1 MATEPS
7 LNELLGL
14 DPVPELIHNPAEFSE
29 FLNFED
35 FSQPQS
41 HSGSSPNTISV
52 NHTPSPHS
60 FGPSPP
66 QYQAGDFTFDFS
78 DQQQKYQ
85 PQFAGPSTVPLQY
98 RDVNVKQEPA
108 EYLQQRHLMAAQYQQ
123 QQQMAQAQQ
132 QMPQQVPAQ
141 QPMAPN
147 DQQNLPMAQQAAL
160 QQLLAS
166 FAQYEQQF
174 GGQPVEDPASAI
186 NPSLL
191 AANSLTTPSTPGTS
205 SLTPASH
212 AASYAGPSTAQIPPA
227 PESVDE
233 PLNSISESEMPP
245 SRSARAAST
254 GSNMSEIDDKIDK
267 LVPLSAIFSAGRGKG
282 GKKGGGM
289 SSVVR
294 AEGEEVDDDESWRPS
309 PEEYKKLSSKE
320 KRQLRNKLSARA
332 FRTRRKDYIGTLEAH
347 IKDRDQVIDAIREQ
361 LSQSAK
367 ENQDLRRELE
377 MLKAST
383 QCVLHPES
391 AATVGQSP
399 AMLTALSEGD
409 GSRSRAQAHGRRA
422 PAVGVNTR
430 KDLAPFDSSR
440 GFWGGSDSL
449 AGGSTICHT
458 VITPEICLP
467 EQPNVNPL
475 LNALNKK
482 AAEEKASP
490 KSEKKPLPPL
500 PEKHLSV
507 QDAGDRKIDGSTFAE
522 WAEDTPYNVRSLDSY
537 RMQLWSRLAREAA
550 ADKANIPAAMR
561 PKFLVDPASP
571 SARKESGASVP
582 ASSAATSVSTLASA
596 AVSATATVASRLTSS
611 FWSAFTGPSSKI
623 DGDKLADVV
632 TGRARLAVVPD
643 TRRSNV
649 ANVTNR
655 VASSTDDLAHAMA
668 GLRVATGGQNPR
680 ESIRTRNEGPLSSM
694 TGFLKNPSLS
704 TRAA

>member
-14 DPVPELIHNPAEFSE
+14 DPVPDLVHQPAEFSE

-35 FSQPQS
+35 FSNPQS
-41 HSGSSPNTISV
+41 HTGSSPNTISV
-52 NHTPSPHS
+52 NHTPSPNS

-66 QYQAGDFTFDFS
+66 HYQAGDFTFDFS

-85 PQFAGPSTVPLQY
+85 PQFAGPSTVPQY

-123 QQQMAQAQQ
+123 QQMAQAQQ
-132 QMPQQVPAQ
+132 QMPQQQQQLPQ
-141 QPMAPN
+141 QPAIPAN
-147 DQQNLPMAQQAAL
+147 NPNLPMAQQAAL

-212 AASYAGPSTAQIPPA
+212 AASYAGPSTAQVPPA

-245 SRSARAAST
+245 RTARAAST

-294 AEGEEVDDDESWRPS
+294 ADGEEVDDDESWRPS

-409 GSRSRAQAHGRRA
+409 GARSRTQAGRRA

-440 GFWGGSDSL
+440 GFWGGSDL

-482 AAEEKASP
+482 AAEEKTSP
-490 KSEKKPLPPL
+490 KGEKKPLPPL

-507 QDAGDRKIDGSTFAE
+507 QDSGDRKIEGSTFAE
-522 WAEDTPYNVRSLDSY
+522 WSENTPYNVRSLDSY

-550 ADKANIPAAMR
+550 ADKANVPAEMR
-561 PKFLVDPASP
+561 PKFLVDPSTP
-571 SARKESGASVP
+571 SARRESNASAP
-582 ASSAATSVSTLASA
+582 SSAATSVGTLASA

-643 TRRSNV
+643 DRRNV
-649 ANVTNR
+649 SNR

-668 GLRVATGGQNPR
+668 GLRVATGGSNPR
-680 ESIRTRNEGPLSSM
+680 ESIRRNEGPLSSM

>member
-1 MATEPS
+1 MASEPS
-7 LNELLGL
+7 LQELLGL
-14 DPVPELIHNPAEFSE
+14 DPVPELVHNPGEFSE

-35 FSQPQS
+35 YSTTQS
-41 HSGSSPNTISV
+41 HTGSSPHTISV

-60 FGPSPP
+60 TGPSPP
-66 QYQAGDFTFDFS
+66 QYQAGDFTFDFT
-78 DQQQKYQ
+78 DPQQKYQ
-85 PQFAGPSTVPLQY
+85 SPLNGPATVPLQY
-98 RDVNVKQEPA
+98 PEVSIKQEPSD
-108 EYLQQRHLMAAQYQQ
+108 YIQRHLMAGQYEQQ
-123 QQQMAQAQQ
+123 QQQHQVAQSQPPPPPPDVIAPSL
-132 QMPQQVPAQ
+132 PQQAD
-141 QPMAPN
+141 AG
-147 DQQNLPMAQQAAL
+147 LPMAQQAAL

-174 GGQPVEDPASAI
+174 GGKPLDESASAI

-191 AANSLTTPSTPGTS
+191 AAPLTNPPTPGSS

-212 AASYAGPSTAQIPPA
+212 AASYAGPSSSAQAASLA
-227 PESVDE
+227 PDSVDE
-233 PLNSISESEMPP
+233 PLNSISEGEMPP
-245 SRSARAAST
+245 VRTMRAAST
-254 GSNMSEIDDKIDK
+254 GSNVSDIDDKIDK

-294 AEGEEVDDDESWRPS
+294 AEGEEIDDDESWRPS

-347 IKDRDQVIDAIREQ
+347 IKDRDQVIDAIRDQ
-361 LSQSAK
+361 LSASAR

-409 GSRSRAQAHGRRA
+409 SSGRARHQVSGRRA
-422 PAVGVNTR
+422 PTVSVNTR

-440 GFWGGSDSL
+440 GFWGGSDSF

-458 VITPEICLP
+458 VITPEISLP

-475 LNALNKK
+475 INALNRKT
-482 AAEEKASP
+482 AAENTKTGPS
-490 KSEKKPLPPL
+490 SLDKP
-500 PEKHLSV
+500 LSV
-507 QDAGDRKIDGSTFAE
+507 QDVGDRKVEGSTFAE
-522 WAEDTPYNVRSLDSY
+522 WSENTPYNVRSLDSY

-550 ADKANIPAAMR
+550 ADKANVPPDLR
-561 PKFLVDPASP
+561 PKFLVDPASSSSPP
-571 SARKESGASVP
+571 SRRESTSSAP
-582 ASSAATSVSTLASA
+582 SSAAASVSTLASA

-632 TGRARLAVVPD
+632 TGRARLAVVPEE
-643 TRRSNV
+643 RRIGP
-649 ANVTNR
+649 NR
-655 VASSTDDLAHAMA
+655 AATTTDDLAHAMA
-668 GLRVATGGQNPR
+668 GLRVATGGSTAR
-680 ESIRTRNEGPLSSM
+680 ESIRNRNESPLSSM
-694 TGFLKNPSLS
+694 TGYLKSSSYS

>member
-35 FSQPQS
+35 YSNPQS
-41 HSGSSPNTISV
+41 HHGSSPNTISV

-85 PQFAGPSTVPLQY
+85 PQLAGPSTLPLQY
-98 RDVNVKQEPA
+98 RDVNIKQEPS

-123 QQQMAQAQQ
+123 QQQQ
-132 QMPQQVPAQ
+132 QMPPVPQQVPPQ
-141 QPMAPN
+141 QSAVAAN
-147 DQQNLPMAQQAAL
+147 TQQELPMAQQAAL

-174 GGQPVEDPASAI
+174 GDQPVQDPASAI

-191 AANSLTTPSTPGTS
+191 AAHSLTTPSTPGTS

-212 AASYAGPSTAQIPPA
+212 AASYAGPSTSAHTTIPPA

-245 SRSARAAST
+245 SRTARAAST

-347 IKDRDQVIDAIREQ
+347 IKDRDSVIEAIREQ

-383 QCVLHPES
+383 QSVLHPES
-391 AATVGQSP
+391 AATVGQSS

-409 GSRSRAQAHGRRA
+409 GSRSRTQAQGRRA

-458 VITPEICLP
+458 VMTPEICLP

-475 LNALNKK
+475 LNALHKK

-490 KSEKKPLPPL
+490 KSEKKPLPTP
-500 PEKHLSV
+500 PPRHLSV
-507 QDAGDRKIDGSTFAE
+507 QDAGDRKIEGTTFAE
-522 WAEDTPYNVRSLDSY
+522 WSENTPYNVKSLDSY

-550 ADKANIPAAMR
+550 ADKANVPAELR
-561 PKFLVDPASP
+561 PKFFVDPSSP
-571 SARKESGASVP
+571 SARRDG
-582 ASSAATSVSTLASA
+582 ASSAPTSAAASVSTLASA

-611 FWSAFTGPSSKI
+611 FWSAFTGPSSRI

-632 TGRARLAVVPD
+632 TGRARLAVVPSE
-643 TRRSNV
+643 RRNV
-649 ANVTNR
+649 PER

-668 GLRVATGGQNPR
+668 GLRVATGGSNPR